1 MATAGLTWRAI
12 PTHAQS
18 IRALSTLSTSHTY
31 QLKASEASSSRP
43 VIRMKQNNALSR
55 PSILQNPSLHRAFHA
70 TTRRSKEH
78 HFDTLKF
85 VQRLREEGFSE
96 TQAVAMMR
104 VLSDVIEER
113 FVPASSLK
121 NTLLIPSQHPE
132 SNPHHGPPR
141 RPGQGNLRAKGRF
154 RQAAV

>member
-1 MATAGLTWRAI
+1 MATASLTSTQMLPRFLLPQLSWRAI

-18 IRALSTLSTSHTY
+18 FRALHTVSTSY
-31 QLKASEASSSRP
+31 AYRLKASEESSSRS
-43 VIRMKQNNALSR
+43 VVRMKQYNAFSE

-70 TTRRSKEH
+70 TARQSKEH

-85 VQRLREEGFSE
+85 VQRLQEEGFSE

-113 FVPASSLK
+113 SIASNSPKKHSAHLF
-121 NTLLIPSQHPE
+121 TASGI
-132 SNPHHGPPR
+132 
-141 RPGQGNLRAKGRF
+141 
-154 RQAAV
+154 